1 MNDVVLDASA
11 LCALL
16 FKEKGMDRV
25 AKLLDSAFISSVNL
39 SETAAKAIEY
49 GTRSEQATKTL
60 DAFPLRVVPF
70 DREVA
75 YLAASLRAATR
86 QAGLGL
92 GDRACL
98 ALGLSRRLPVVTA
111 DRKWQKV
118 NLDLRLE
125 FIR

>member
-1 MNDVVLDASA
+1 MSRLVSVSWTNCCASVARRRNVNDVVLDASA

-25 AKLLDSAFISSVNL
+25 AKLLDGAFISWINL

-49 GTRSEQATKTL
+49 GTSLEQAISTL

-75 YLAASLRAATR
+75 YLAASLR
-86 QAGLGL
+86 
-92 GDRACL
+92 
-98 ALGLSRRLPVVTA
+98 
-111 DRKWQKV
+111 
-118 NLDLRLE
+118 
-125 FIR
+125 